1 MSLLK
6 RYLSLLIKKC
16 LLYDNYIKLEKLKAD
31 GILSIGKH
39 TYGSPIVDVYRNS
52 ERKLLIGKFCSI
64 SPEVRFITGGI
75 HPIHWVSLFPI
86 RDKMSLNMAYDGTPT
101 SNGDIS
107 VGNDVWIGTGA
118 TILSGVDIG
127 HGSVI
132 LAGSVISKNVPP
144 YAIVGGVPGKIIKY
158 RFSSEEIERLLSIK
172 WWNWSDDKIVENI
185 KLLNG
190 SNVSSFTKKFSDK

>member
-6 RYLSLLIKKC
+6 RYLSILIKKC
-16 LLYDNYIKLEKLKAD
+16 LMYDNYIKLEKLKAD

-144 YAIVGGVPGKIIKY
+144 YAVVGGGTWQNNKV
-158 RFSSEEIERLLSIK
+158 
-172 WWNWSDDKIVENI
+172 
-185 KLLNG
+185 
-190 SNVSSFTKKFSDK
+190 